1 MHQHTQNTSERGQ
14 ILLVTLMVLAVAL
27 SVGLTAI
34 FTARSSTQS
43 TKLEDDSQRA
53 LAAAEAS
60 VRAALKSQSATT
72 LGSGD
77 LSGFSGVTGGAAI
90 STATSSNSFT
100 SPSLLKD
107 EQYTFYLGTY
117 TAGSPP
123 SFGNSTAENIVVCF
137 ASSSSVPALDIA
149 LIKGSGSSA
158 TVVRYTVDP
167 QSRISSAPAGNAGCS
182 VSATGASQFSRSY
195 TIPAAD
201 IGTDTRLML
210 IKTLY
215 APTRVM
221 IYRAS
226 APFPVQGVNVTSE
239 ATTQTKVTKKVQ
251 VFQSYPQVPA
261 DVFGINW

>member
-1 MHQHTQNTSERGQ
+1 MHNTNHNNRGQ

-34 FTARSSTQS
+34 FTARSSTQT

-77 LSGFSGVTGGAAI
+77 LSGFSGMTGGAQIAV
-90 STATSSNSFT
+90 ATTDTVFT

-117 TAGSPP
+117 TPGSPP
-123 SFGNSTAENIVVCF
+123 TFGNSTAEAITICY
-137 ASSSSVPALDIA
+137 ASSSSQPALDIA
-149 LIKGSGSSA
+149 LIKGSGASA
-158 TVVRYTVDP
+158 TVVRHTVDP
-167 QSRISSAPAGNAGCS
+167 QGRISSAPSGNAGCS

-201 IGTDTRLML
+201 IGTNTRLL
-210 IKTLY
+210 LVKTLY
-215 APTRVM
+215 APTRIM

-226 APFPVQGVNVTSE
+226 TPFPVQGVNVTSE

-251 VFQSYPQVPA
+251 VFQSYPQIPA